1 MTEVKQP
8 MDPLIEQL
16 EQVKGRV
23 AKVLEL
29 AKSLGADGAEVAMS
43 RQQGLSVGT
52 RLGEVEN
59 VEFTND
65 GALGITVYQQGRKG
79 SASTADLSEKAL
91 AQAVEAAVNIAKYT
105 SVDECSGLAEKDLL
119 AMRAQDLDLYHPKSL
134 TTEQAILIAK
144 ECEQSALDSDKRINN
159 SDGASLDSFAGF
171 KVYGNSHGQLVGYP
185 SSRHSLSCVVIA
197 GKDDQMQ
204 RDYAYDVNRDFSL
217 LDSGISIGKKAASEV
232 LSRLNPH
239 KLSTMKVPV
248 LFRADIANTIWGH
261 FIAAISGGNLYRK
274 SSFLLDALDKDV
286 FPDFVSIE
294 ERPHIMK
301 ALASSAFDSEGVLT
315 QDRDI
320 IIDGALQT
328 YLLTSYS
335 ARKLGL
341 TTTGHAGGIHNWLVN
356 DKNITSRGSKD
367 ADFDAMVKT
376 LGTGLLVTELMGQGV
391 NIVNGDYSRGAA
403 GFWVENGE
411 ISYPVSE
418 ITIAGNLDKMF
429 KGIVAVGADV
439 DKHGSIS
446 TGSILIDEMQI
457 AGQ

>member
-1 MTEVKQP
+1 MTNKKQP
-8 MDPLIEQL
+8 TDLLIEQF
-16 EQVKGRV
+16 EQVKDRV
-23 AKVLEL
+23 AKALEL

-91 AQAVEAAVNIAKYT
+91 NQAVEAAVNIAKYT
-105 SVDECSGLAEKDLL
+105 SVDDCSGLADKETL
-119 AMRAQDLDLYHPKSL
+119 AMQVQDLDLYHPKAL
-134 TTEQAILIAK
+134 TTEQAIAIAK
-144 ECEQSALDSDKRINN
+144 ECEQSALDSDKRITN
-159 SDGASLDSFAGF
+159 SDGASLDCFSGF

-185 SSRHSLSCVVIA
+185 SSRYSLSCVVIA
-197 GKDDQMQ
+197 GSNDEME

-217 LDSGISIGKKAASEV
+217 LDSGVSIGKKAASEV
-232 LSRLNPH
+232 LSRLNPQ

-248 LFRADIANTIWGH
+248 LFRSDIANTIWGH

-274 SSFLLDALDKDV
+274 SSFLLDALGKDV

-294 ERPHIMK
+294 ERPHILK
-301 ALASSAFDSEGVLT
+301 ALASSAFDSEGVRT

-320 IIDGALQT
+320 IIEGALQT

-341 TTTGHAGGIHNWLVN
+341 TTTGHAGGIHNWLVK
-356 DKNITSRGSKD
+356 DKNIVSKGCKE
-367 ADFDAMVKT
+367 ADFDAMLKT

-418 ITIAGNLDKMF
+418 ITIAGNLEKMLT
-429 KGIVAVGADV
+429 GIVAIGADN

-446 TGSILIDEMQI
+446 TGSILIDEMQV

>member
-1 MTEVKQP
+1 MSQSKQFS
-8 MDPLIEQL
+8 DPLIEQL
-16 EQVKGRV
+16 DQVKTRV
-23 AKVLEL
+23 AQVLEL

-105 SVDECSGLAEKDLL
+105 SVDDCSGLADKALL
-119 AMRAQDLDLYHPKSL
+119 AMQPINLDLYHPKEL
-134 TTEQAILIAK
+134 TTEQAIEIAK
-144 ECEQSALDSDKRINN
+144 ECEQSALESDSRITN
-159 SDGASLDSFAGF
+159 SDGASLDCFSGF

-197 GKDDQMQ
+197 GSDDEMQ
-204 RDYAYDVNRDFSL
+204 RDYAYDVNRDFTL
-217 LDSGISIGKKAASEV
+217 LDSGISIGKKAASET
-232 LSRLNPH
+232 LSRLNPQ
-239 KLSTMKVPV
+239 KISTQKVPV
-248 LFRADIANTIWGH
+248 LFRADIANTLWGH

-274 SSFLLDALDKDV
+274 SSFLLDAIGKDV
-286 FPDFVSIE
+286 FPNFLSIQ
-294 ERPHIMK
+294 ERPHIKK
-301 ALASSAFDSEGVLT
+301 ALASSAFDSEGILT

-341 TTTGHAGGIHNWLVN
+341 TTTGHAGGIHNWQVK
-356 DKNITSRGSKD
+356 DKNTHTKGD
-367 ADFDAMVKT
+367 VTADFDAMLKT

-391 NIVNGDYSRGAA
+391 NVVNGDYSRGAA

-411 ISYPVSE
+411 LAYPVSE
-418 ITIAGNLDKMF
+418 ITIAGNLTQMF
-429 KGIVAVGADV
+429 KGIIAVGSDI
-439 DKHGSIS
+439 DKHGSIG
-446 TGSILIDEMQI
+446 TGSILIDEMQV